1 MSEDLHSSPAA
12 AGLGP
17 HGGTLIATGCGFVEV
32 SVFET
37 GLPPVFRLYFFDQE
51 KKAEAPPAAYLVKV
65 ETTRPGDKRQ
75 SFTFR
80 AGVGYIESTSAIPEP
95 HEFAARVIISHD
107 GHEHHYQTQHGHA
120 DGNHG
125 HAHEKHG
132 LGKQSH
138 VHGVHDHGTG
148 VLGWL
153 RGTFAHSHSV
163 ADKVDASMESNERG
177 IWALKISLL
186 GLGATAIFQFFI
198 VLASGSIALLA
209 DTIHNF
215 ADAGTSLPLWIAFA
229 LAKRSATRRL
239 TYGYG
244 KIEDIAGVLIVLI
257 IFLSAC
263 VAAYEAV
270 MKIINPYP
278 MEHLWWVAAAAIIG
292 FIGNEAVA
300 VFRIKVG
307 REIGSAALIA
317 DGQHARVDGFTS
329 LSVLFS
335 IIGTLLGFP
344 IVDPIVGVGI
354 AIVILFIVKDAASA
368 VWLRLIDGIEPEILA
383 EIKHAPTHI
392 EGVRRVYDVRARWIG
407 HRVHSDIAIEVDP
420 QLSIADADVLC
431 TKVEQVMRA
440 HVRLLGRVFVQSLR
454 RREKNCINS
463 SDRLTRRAAE
473 TITKGSVV
481 VDRADCFLL
490 VEKNPVKLKGIL
502 AA

>member
-1 MSEDLHSSPAA
+1 MGVCPTRHNMSQDPHSSSTS

-17 HGGTLIATGCGFVEV
+17 HGGTLIATCSGFVEV

-37 GLPPVFRLYFFDQE
+37 GLPPVFRLYFFDQK
-51 KKAEAPPAAYLVKV
+51 KKAEAPPASYLVKV
-65 ETTRPGDKRQ
+65 ETTWPGDKRQ

-80 AGVGYIESTSAIPEP
+80 AGNGYIESTSAIPEP
-95 HEFAARVIISHD
+95 HEFAARVTISHG
-107 GHEHHYQTQHGHA
+107 GHEHHYETQFTEDAHGHA
-120 DGNHG
+120 HG
-125 HAHEKHG
+125 DQGRAHEKHG

-138 VHGVHDHGTG
+138 VHDDHDHDHSTG
-148 VLGWL
+148 ILGWL

-163 ADKVDASMESNERG
+163 ADKVDATMESNERG

-229 LAKRSATRRL
+229 LAKRGASRRL

-244 KIEDIAGVLIVLI
+244 KIENVAGVLIVLI

-278 MEHLWWVAAAAIIG
+278 MDHLWWVAAAAFIG

-300 VFRIKVG
+300 VFRINVG

-317 DGQHARVDGFTS
+317 DGQHARVDRFTS
-329 LSVLFS
+329 LSVLLS
-335 IIGTLLGFP
+335 VIGTVLGFP

-354 AIVILFIVKDAASA
+354 AIVILFIVKDAAKA

-383 EIKHAPTHI
+383 EIEHAPTHI
-392 EGVRRVYDVRARWIG
+392 EGVRRVRDVQARWIG

-420 QLSIADADVLC
+420 QLSVADADVLC
-431 TKVEQVMRA
+431 TKVEQVMRD
-440 HVRLLGRVFVQSLR
+440 HVRLLG
-454 RREKNCINS
+454 
-463 SDRLTRRAAE
+463 
-473 TITKGSVV
+473 SVV
-481 VDRADCFLL
+481 VRVCATGKRT
-490 VEKNPVKLKGIL
+490 V
-502 AA
+502 